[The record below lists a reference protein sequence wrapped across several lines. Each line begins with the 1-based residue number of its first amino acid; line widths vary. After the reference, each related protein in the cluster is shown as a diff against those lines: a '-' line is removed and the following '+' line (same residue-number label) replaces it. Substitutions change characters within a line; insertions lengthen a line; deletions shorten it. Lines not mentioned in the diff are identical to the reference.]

1 MQRMPRERWFLQNV
15 WPEDSKMIKRMRG
28 NALLLLAAF
37 IWGLSFVAQSEGMKY
52 IGPFAFI
59 GIRSMLAG
67 VSLAT
72 FLGIRAAV
80 TSGKKQRKAICGSTA
95 GDAETVSEEIRSA
108 KLTGKKTLLL
118 GGACCGIILFA
129 ATMLQQIGILHN
141 NEPGKAG
148 FITALYLI
156 LVPLAGIFF
165 RKKIGAKVW
174 IAVVLGVCGMY
185 LLCITEGLHMT
196 TGDLYLLGCAF
207 VFTLH
212 ILVIDYFSP
221 KVDGVAMSCIQFL
234 LCGVLGMTGMFLTE
248 IVELS
253 HVLEAWLPLV
263 FSGVFSGGV
272 AYTLQIVAQ
281 KDTEPAIASLLMSLE
296 SVFAVFG
303 EWLILGQLLSSREF
317 VGCALMF
324 AGILLTQLP
333 EKQREKSSK
342 N

>member
-1 MQRMPRERWFLQNV
+1 M
-15 WPEDSKMIKRMRG
+15 SKKMRG
-28 NALLLLAAF
+28 NVLLLLAAF

-67 VSLAT
+67 ISLAV
-72 FLGIRAAV
+72 FLA
-80 TSGKKQRKAICGSTA
+80 
-95 GDAETVSEEIRSA
+95 IRSLVSR
-108 KLTGKKTLLL
+108 KGKPMEESGEKQEDIKKKRKTLLI
-118 GGACCGIILFA
+118 GGVCCGLVLFV
-129 ATMLQQIGILHN
+129 ATMLQQVGILHT

-156 LVPLAGIFF
+156 LVPIAGIFF
-165 RKKIGAKVW
+165 RKKIGIKVW
-174 IAVVLGVCGMY
+174 IAVVLAVCGMY
-185 LLCITEGLHMT
+185 LLCITEGFHIA

-207 VFTLH
+207 VFTVH

-221 KVDGVAMSCIQFL
+221 KTDGVAMSCIQFL
-234 LCGVLGMTGMFLTE
+234 VCGVIAMTGMFLTE
-248 IVELS
+248 TVEMS
-253 HVLEAWLPLV
+253 HVLSAWLPLV

-281 KDTEPAIASLLMSLE
+281 KDTEPTIATLLMSLE

-303 EWLILGQLLSSREF
+303 EWLILGQFLTARELG
-317 VGCALMF
+317 GCVLMF
-324 AGILLTQLP
+324 GGIILSQLP
-333 EKQREKSSK
+333 ERKEKSPTL

>member
-1 MQRMPRERWFLQNV
+1 MA
-15 WPEDSKMIKRMRG
+15 KRMRG

-67 VSLAT
+67 VSLSVFLLVRA
-72 FLGIRAAV
+72 FLGR
-80 TSGKKQRKAICGSTA
+80 GWKKQEKTGLRD
-95 GDAETVSEEIRSA
+95 DAKESIKPAPE
-108 KLTGKKTLLL
+108 GKRTLIL
-118 GGACCGIILFA
+118 GGVCCGIVLFV
-129 ATMLQQIGILHN
+129 ATMLQQIGILHT

-156 LVPLAGIFF
+156 LVPIAGIFF
-165 RKKIGAKVW
+165 RKKIGIKVW
-174 IAVVLGVCGMY
+174 IAVVLAVCGMY
-185 LLCITEGLHMT
+185 LLCITEGFHIAV
-196 TGDLYLLGCAF
+196 GDLYLLGCAV

-248 IVELS
+248 TVEIA

-281 KDTEPAIASLLMSLE
+281 KDTEPTIATLLMSLE

-303 EWLILGQLLSSREF
+303 EWLVLGQFLTAREF
-317 VGCALMF
+317 GGCALMF
-324 AGILLTQLP
+324 AGIILSQLP
-333 EKQREKSSK
+333 ERRKAKPAK

>member
-15 WPEDSKMIKRMRG
+15 WPEDSKMTKRMRG

-67 VSLAT
+67 GSLAV
-72 FLGIRAAV
+72 FLGIRAV
-80 TSGKKQRKAICGSTA
+80 VFRGKKRGENSAWNTPEA
-95 GDAETVSEEIRSA
+95 SESA
-108 KLTGKKTLLL
+108 KKNEKKNLLI

-174 IAVVLGVCGMY
+174 IAVALAVCGMY

-234 LCGVLGMTGMFLTE
+234 LCGVLGMSGMFLTE
-248 IVELS
+248 TVELS

-303 EWLILGQLLSSREF
+303 EWLILGQLLSAREF
-317 VGCALMF
+317 GGCALMF

-333 EKQREKSSK
+333 EKQRTRVSK

>member
-1 MQRMPRERWFLQNV
+1 MT
-15 WPEDSKMIKRMRG
+15 KRMRG

-67 VSLAT
+67 VSLAV

-80 TSGKKQRKAICGSTA
+80 TSGKKRREQDTQKVT
-95 GDAETVSEEIRSA
+95 AETWKA
-108 KLTGKKTLLL
+108 KQAGKKTLLA
-118 GGACCGIILFA
+118 GGVSCGIILFV
-129 ATMLQQIGILHN
+129 ATMLQQIGILHT

-165 RKKIGAKVW
+165 RKRIGIKVW

-185 LLCITEGLHMT
+185 LLCITEGFRMA

-207 VFTLH
+207 VFTVH

-221 KVDGVAMSCIQFL
+221 KIDGVAMSCIQFL
-234 LCGVLGMTGMFLTE
+234 VCGVFGMTGMFLTE
-248 IVELS
+248 TVEIA
-253 HVLEAWLPLV
+253 HILEAWLPLV

-281 KDTEPAIASLLMSLE
+281 KDTEPAVASLLMSLE

-303 EWLILGQLLSSREF
+303 EWLILGRFLTAREF
-317 VGCALMF
+317 GGCALMF

-333 EKQREKSSK
+333 EKKQKKTAEI
-342 N
+342 

>member
-1 MQRMPRERWFLQNV
+1 
-15 WPEDSKMIKRMRG
+15 MRG

-67 VSLAT
+67 VSLAL
-72 FLGIRAAV
+72 FLGVRAV
-80 TSGKKQRKAICGSTA
+80 ITNTRKKQKTTEQSTEEYTVEQKMERKKA
-95 GDAETVSEEIRSA
+95 
-108 KLTGKKTLLL
+108 LLL
-118 GGACCGIILFA
+118 GGGCCGVILFA
-129 ATMLQQIGILHN
+129 ATMLQQIGILHT

-165 RKKIGAKVW
+165 RKKIGLKVW

-185 LLCITEGLHMT
+185 LLCITEGFHMA

-234 LCGVLGMTGMFLTE
+234 LCGVFGMTGMFLTE
-248 IVELS
+248 TVELS

-303 EWLILGQLLSSREF
+303 EWLILGQLLSGREF
-317 VGCALMF
+317 AGCALMF
-324 AGILLTQLP
+324 AGIILTQLP
-333 EKQREKSSK
+333 EKQGGKRLKI
-342 N
+342 

>member
-1 MQRMPRERWFLQNV
+1 MT
-15 WPEDSKMIKRMRG
+15 KRMRG

-67 VSLAT
+67 VSLAI
-72 FLGIRAAV
+72 FLGLRTAV
-80 TSGKKQRKAICGSTA
+80 TQVRKKRSGKSTEEYTPEQKQERKRALLQGGISCG
-95 GDAETVSEEIRSA
+95 V
-108 KLTGKKTLLL
+108 
-118 GGACCGIILFA
+118 ILFA
-129 ATMLQQIGILHN
+129 ATMLQQIGILHT

-165 RKKIGAKVW
+165 RKKIGLKIW

-185 LLCITEGLHMT
+185 LLCITTGFQIA

-207 VFTLH
+207 VFTVH
-212 ILVIDYFSP
+212 ILVIDRFSP
-221 KVDGVAMSCIQFL
+221 KTDGVTMSCIQFL
-234 LCGVLGMTGMFLTE
+234 LCGAFGMAGMFLTE
-248 IVELS
+248 TVEFS

-263 FSGVFSGGV
+263 FSGVFSGGI

-281 KDTEPAIASLLMSLE
+281 KDTEPAVASLLMSLE

-303 EWLILGQLLSSREF
+303 EWLILGQFLTAREF
-317 VGCALMF
+317 GGCALMF

-333 EKQREKSSK
+333 EKKQQKASEI
-342 N
+342 

>member
-1 MQRMPRERWFLQNV
+1 MT
-15 WPEDSKMIKRMRG
+15 KRMRG
-28 NALLLLAAF
+28 NVLLLLAAF

-67 VSLAT
+67 VSLAV
-72 FLGIRAAV
+72 FLGIRAV
-80 TSGKKQRKAICGSTA
+80 LSRNKKKALNDAGSVKKEQKA
-95 GDAETVSEEIRSA
+95 NG
-108 KLTGKKTLLL
+108 KTLLL
-118 GGACCGIILFA
+118 GGTCCGLILFV
-129 ATMLQQIGILHN
+129 ATMLQQIGILHT

-156 LVPLAGIFF
+156 LVPLVGIFF
-165 RKKIGAKVW
+165 RKRIGAKVW
-174 IAVVLGVCGMY
+174 FAVVLAVCGMY
-185 LLCITEGLHMT
+185 LLCITEGFHIA

-207 VFTLH
+207 VFTMH

-221 KVDGVAMSCIQFL
+221 KIDGVAMSCLQFL
-234 LCGVLGMTGMFLTE
+234 LCGILGMTGMFLTE
-248 IVELS
+248 TVELS

-263 FSGVFSGGV
+263 FSGVFSGGI

-303 EWLILGQLLSSREF
+303 EWLILGQFLSAREF
-317 VGCALMF
+317 GGCALMF
-324 AGILLTQLP
+324 AGIILTQLP
-333 EKQREKSSK
+333 EKKGRKITK

>member
-1 MQRMPRERWFLQNV
+1 MT
-15 WPEDSKMIKRMRG
+15 KRMRG

-67 VSLAT
+67 VSLAA

-80 TSGKKQRKAICGSTA
+80 SAGKKRRKAVQ
-95 GDAETVSEEIRSA
+95 GDAADTGNTAEAVETVSEKMQAAE
-108 KLTGKKTLLL
+108 LTGKKTLLL
-118 GGACCGIILFA
+118 GGGCCGLILFA

-174 IAVVLGVCGMY
+174 IAVVLAVCGMY

-196 TGDLYLLGCAF
+196 KGDLYLLGCAF

-212 ILVIDYFSP
+212 IMVIDYFSP
-221 KVDGVAMSCIQFL
+221 KVDGVVMSCIQFL
-234 LCGVLGMTGMFLTE
+234 LCGVLGMTGMFMTE
-248 IVELS
+248 TVEIS

-303 EWLILGQLLSSREF
+303 EWLILGQLLSVREF
-317 VGCALMF
+317 AGCVLMF

-333 EKQREKSSK
+333 EKRKAKRLK

>member
-1 MQRMPRERWFLQNV
+1 MT
-15 WPEDSKMIKRMRG
+15 KRMRG

-67 VSLAT
+67 VSLAV
-72 FLGIRAAV
+72 FLGLRTVVGSMRKKKAAAGRNGEEY
-80 TSGKKQRKAICGSTA
+80 TPEQKKERKKAL
-95 GDAETVSEEIRSA
+95 
-108 KLTGKKTLLL
+108 LTG
-118 GGACCGIILFA
+118 GVCCGFILFA
-129 ATMLQQIGILHN
+129 ATMLQQIGILHT

-165 RKKIGAKVW
+165 RKKIGLKVW

-185 LLCITEGLHMT
+185 LLCITEGFHIAV
-196 TGDLYLLGCAF
+196 GDLYLLGCAF

-212 ILVIDYFSP
+212 ILVIDHFSP

-248 IVELS
+248 TVEFS

-303 EWLILGQLLSSREF
+303 EWLILGQFLTAREF
-317 VGCALMF
+317 GGCALMF

-333 EKQREKSSK
+333 EKKQKKATEI
-342 N
+342 

>member
-1 MQRMPRERWFLQNV
+1 MT
-15 WPEDSKMIKRMRG
+15 KRMRG

-67 VSLAT
+67 VSLAV

-80 TSGKKQRKAICGSTA
+80 TSGKKRREQDTQKVT
-95 GDAETVSEEIRSA
+95 AETWEA
-108 KLTGKKTLLL
+108 KQGGKKTLLA
-118 GGACCGIILFA
+118 GGVSCGIILFV
-129 ATMLQQIGILHN
+129 ATMLQQIGILHT

-165 RKKIGAKVW
+165 RKRIGIKVW

-185 LLCITEGLHMT
+185 LLCITEGFRMA

-207 VFTLH
+207 VFTVH

-221 KVDGVAMSCIQFL
+221 KIDGVAMSCIQFL
-234 LCGVLGMTGMFLTE
+234 VCGVFGMTGMFLTE
-248 IVELS
+248 TVEIA

-281 KDTEPAIASLLMSLE
+281 KDTEPAVASLLMSLE

-303 EWLILGQLLSSREF
+303 EWLILGRFLTAREF
-317 VGCALMF
+317 GGCALMF

-333 EKQREKSSK
+333 EKKQKKTAEI
-342 N
+342 

>member
-1 MQRMPRERWFLQNV
+1 MTR
-15 WPEDSKMIKRMRG
+15 RMRG

-67 VSLAT
+67 VSLAV

-80 TSGKKQRKAICGSTA
+80 TSGKRRKG
-95 GDAETVSEEIRSA
+95 ETSRQATEDVTEA
-108 KLTGKKTLLL
+108 KGTGKNLLLL
-118 GGACCGIILFA
+118 GGVSCGIVLFA

-156 LVPLAGIFF
+156 LVPLAGVFF

-174 IAVVLGVCGMY
+174 IAVVLAVCGMY
-185 LLCITEGLHMT
+185 LLCITEGFHIT
-196 TGDLYLLGCAF
+196 TGDLYLLGCAV
-207 VFTLH
+207 VFTVH

-234 LCGVLGMTGMFLTE
+234 LCGGLGMTGMFLTE
-248 IVELS
+248 TVELS
-253 HVLEAWLPLV
+253 HVLEAWLPLI

-303 EWLILGQLLSSREF
+303 EWLVLGQLMSKRELF
-317 VGCALMF
+317 GCALMF

-333 EKQREKSSK
+333 EKREKI
-342 N
+342 

>member
-1 MQRMPRERWFLQNV
+1 
-15 WPEDSKMIKRMRG
+15 MRG

-67 VSLAT
+67 VSLAV

-80 TSGKKQRKAICGSTA
+80 TSGKKRREQDTQKVT
-95 GDAETVSEEIRSA
+95 AETWEA
-108 KLTGKKTLLL
+108 KQAGKKTLLA
-118 GGACCGIILFA
+118 GGVSCGIILFV
-129 ATMLQQIGILHN
+129 ATMLQQIGILHT

-165 RKKIGAKVW
+165 RKRIGIKVW

-185 LLCITEGLHMT
+185 LLCITEGFRMA

-207 VFTLH
+207 VFTVH

-221 KVDGVAMSCIQFL
+221 KIDGVAMSCIQFL
-234 LCGVLGMTGMFLTE
+234 VCGVFGMTGMFLTE
-248 IVELS
+248 TVEIA

-281 KDTEPAIASLLMSLE
+281 KDTEPAVASLLMSLE

-303 EWLILGQLLSSREF
+303 EWLILGRFLTAREF
-317 VGCALMF
+317 GGCALMF

-333 EKQREKSSK
+333 EKKQKKTAEI
-342 N
+342 

>member
-1 MQRMPRERWFLQNV
+1 MT
-15 WPEDSKMIKRMRG
+15 KRMRG

-67 VSLAT
+67 VSLAA
-72 FLGIRAAV
+72 FLGIRAFIGRV
-80 TSGKKQRKAICGSTA
+80 RKKREKGVCNTEEYTEEQKQERKKA
-95 GDAETVSEEIRSA
+95 
-108 KLTGKKTLLL
+108 LLF
-118 GGACCGIILFA
+118 GGISCGIVLFA
-129 ATMLQQIGILHN
+129 ATMLQQIGILHT

-165 RKKIGAKVW
+165 RKKIGVKIWV
-174 IAVVLGVCGMY
+174 AVILGVCGMY
-185 LLCITEGLHMT
+185 LLCITEGFQIA

-207 VFTLH
+207 VFTVH
-212 ILVIDYFSP
+212 ILVIDRFSP
-221 KVDGVAMSCIQFL
+221 KTDGVAMSCIQFL
-234 LCGVLGMTGMFLTE
+234 LCGALGMIGMFLTE
-248 IVELS
+248 TVEFS

-263 FSGVFSGGV
+263 FSGVFSGGI

-281 KDTEPAIASLLMSLE
+281 KDTEPAVASLLMSLE

-303 EWLILGQLLSSREF
+303 EWLILGQFLTAREF
-317 VGCALMF
+317 GGCALMF

-333 EKQREKSSK
+333 EKKQKKPSEI
-342 N
+342 

>member
-1 MQRMPRERWFLQNV
+1 MT
-15 WPEDSKMIKRMRG
+15 KRMRG
-28 NALLLLAAF
+28 NLLLLLAAF

-67 VSLAT
+67 VSLAI
-72 FLGIRAAV
+72 FLGIRALVSRNKRKSSDEAMHV
-80 TSGKKQRKAICGSTA
+80 EEEKKSNG
-95 GDAETVSEEIRSA
+95 
-108 KLTGKKTLLL
+108 KTLLL
-118 GGACCGIILFA
+118 GGACCGIILFV

-156 LVPLAGIFF
+156 LVPLVGIFF
-165 RKKIGAKVW
+165 RKKIGLKVW
-174 IAVVLGVCGMY
+174 IAVVLAVCGMY
-185 LLCITEGLHMT
+185 LLCITEGFRIAS
-196 TGDLYLLGCAF
+196 GDLYLLGCAF

-221 KVDGVAMSCIQFL
+221 KIYGVAMSCLQFL

-248 IVELS
+248 TVELS

-263 FSGVFSGGV
+263 FSGVFSGGI

-303 EWLILGQLLSSREF
+303 EWLILGQFLSAREF
-317 VGCALMF
+317 GGCALMF
-324 AGILLTQLP
+324 AGIILTQLP
-333 EKQREKSSK
+333 EKKRRKITE

>member
-1 MQRMPRERWFLQNV
+1 MT
-15 WPEDSKMIKRMRG
+15 KRMRG
-28 NALLLLAAF
+28 NALLLLASF

-67 VSLAT
+67 ISLAV

-80 TSGKKQRKAICGSTA
+80 TAGKKG
-95 GDAETVSEEIRSA
+95 
-108 KLTGKKTLLL
+108 TGKTEGDTAEGEEKSSSAERKTLLL
-118 GGACCGIILFA
+118 GGVCCGIILFV
-129 ATMLQQIGILHN
+129 ATMLQQIGILYN

-156 LVPLAGIFF
+156 MVPLVGIFF
-165 RKKIGAKVW
+165 RKRIGVKIWV
-174 IAVVLGVCGMY
+174 AVVLAVCGMY

-196 TGDLYLLGCAF
+196 TGDLFLLGCAF
-207 VFTLH
+207 VFTMH

-234 LCGVLGMTGMFLTE
+234 LCGILGMTGMFLTE
-248 IVELS
+248 TIELS
-253 HVLEAWLPLV
+253 HVLSAWLPLV

-303 EWLILGQLLSSREF
+303 EWLILGQLLSVREF
-317 VGCALMF
+317 FGCGLMF

-333 EKQREKSSK
+333 EKRTKRLSK

>member
-1 MQRMPRERWFLQNV
+1 MT
-15 WPEDSKMIKRMRG
+15 KRMRG
-28 NALLLLAAF
+28 NVLLLLAAF

-80 TSGKKQRKAICGSTA
+80 TSGRKRGERNPQTIPADEKK
-95 GDAETVSEEIRSA
+95 A
-108 KLTGKKTLLL
+108 KQAGKKNLLA
-118 GGACCGIILFA
+118 GGASCGIILFA

-174 IAVVLGVCGMY
+174 IAVVLAVCGMY
-185 LLCITEGLHMT
+185 LLCITEGFHIAV
-196 TGDLYLLGCAF
+196 GDLYLLGCAF

-212 ILVIDYFSP
+212 ILVIVYFSP

-234 LCGVLGMTGMFLTE
+234 LCGVLGMTGMFLKETVE
-248 IVELS
+248 IN

-281 KDTEPAIASLLMSLE
+281 KDTEPTIATLLMSLE

-303 EWLILGQLLSSREF
+303 EWLILGQFLTAREF
-317 VGCALMF
+317 GGCALMF
-324 AGILLTQLP
+324 VGIILSQLP
-333 EKQREKSSK
+333 ERRKAKLSK

>member
-1 MQRMPRERWFLQNV
+1 M
-15 WPEDSKMIKRMRG
+15 SKRMRG

-67 VSLAT
+67 ISLAV
-72 FLGIRAAV
+72 FLAVRGLV
-80 TSGKKQRKAICGSTA
+80 TSGKKKKEGLQDKEPGESANGRK
-95 GDAETVSEEIRSA
+95 VL
-108 KLTGKKTLLL
+108 LTG
-118 GGACCGIILFA
+118 GVSCGLVLFV
-129 ATMLQQIGILHN
+129 ATMLQQVGILHT

-156 LVPLAGIFF
+156 LVPLAGIFM
-165 RKKIGAKVW
+165 KKRIGLKVW
-174 IAVVLGVCGMY
+174 VAVVLAVCGMY
-185 LLCITEGLHMT
+185 LLCITEGFRIA

-207 VFTLH
+207 VFTVH

-221 KVDGVAMSCIQFL
+221 KIDGVAMSCIQFL
-234 LCGVLGMTGMFLTE
+234 ACGVLGMTGMFLTE
-248 IVELS
+248 TVSFS

-281 KDTEPAIASLLMSLE
+281 KDTEPAVASLLMSLE

-303 EWLILGQLLSSREF
+303 EWLILGQFLSTRELF
-317 VGCALMF
+317 GCILMF
-324 AGILLTQLP
+324 IGIILTQLP
-333 EKQREKSSK
+333 DKIKKQGAKI
-342 N
+342 

>member
-1 MQRMPRERWFLQNV
+1 MN
-15 WPEDSKMIKRMRG
+15 KRMRG
-28 NALLLLAAF
+28 NVLLLLAAF

-67 VSLAT
+67 VSLAA

-80 TSGKKQRKAICGSTA
+80 TSGKKRGEEPA
-95 GDAETVSEEIRSA
+95 GNVQTETKEA
-108 KLTGKKTLLL
+108 QKPGKKTLLI
-118 GGACCGIILFA
+118 GGLCCGVILFF

-165 RKKIGAKVW
+165 RKKIGVKVW
-174 IAVVLGVCGMY
+174 VAVVLAVCGMY

-212 ILVIDYFSP
+212 IMVIDYFSP

-234 LCGVLGMTGMFLTE
+234 LCGVLGMTGMFMTE
-248 IVELS
+248 TVEIS

-303 EWLILGQLLSSREF
+303 EWLILGQLLSAREF
-317 VGCALMF
+317 LGCALMF

-333 EKQREKSSK
+333 ERRQGKRSK
-342 N
+342 I

>member
-1 MQRMPRERWFLQNV
+1 MT
-15 WPEDSKMIKRMRG
+15 KRMRG

-67 VSLAT
+67 VSLAV

-80 TSGKKQRKAICGSTA
+80 TAGKTQKDA
-95 GDAETVSEEIRSA
+95 GNVSEDTKEA
-108 KLTGKKTLLL
+108 KQARKKNLLL
-118 GGACCGIILFA
+118 GGVSCGIILFA

-174 IAVVLGVCGMY
+174 VAVVLAVCGMY

-234 LCGVLGMTGMFLTE
+234 LCGALGMTGMFFTE
-248 IVELS
+248 NVEIS

-303 EWLILGQLLSSREF
+303 EWLILGQLLSAREF
-317 VGCALMF
+317 GGCALMF
-324 AGILLTQLP
+324 VGILLTQLP
-333 EKQREKSSK
+333 EKRRGKSSK

>member
-1 MQRMPRERWFLQNV
+1 MT
-15 WPEDSKMIKRMRG
+15 KRMRG
-28 NALLLLAAF
+28 NVLLLLAAF

-67 VSLAT
+67 VSLAV

-80 TSGKKQRKAICGSTA
+80 GRGRKQKEKPERKGADNTMEQALSGRK
-95 GDAETVSEEIRSA
+95 
-108 KLTGKKTLLL
+108 LLFL
-118 GGACCGIILFA
+118 GGVSCGIILFA

-174 IAVVLGVCGMY
+174 IAVVLAVCGMY

-234 LCGVLGMTGMFLTE
+234 LCGALGMTGMFLTE
-248 IVELS
+248 TVELS

-303 EWLILGQLLSSREF
+303 EWLILGQLLSAREF
-317 VGCALMF
+317 AGCGLMF

-333 EKQREKSSK
+333 EKKCREQAKI
-342 N
+342 

>member
-1 MQRMPRERWFLQNV
+1 MKKQT
-15 WPEDSKMIKRMRG
+15 RG
-28 NALLLLAAF
+28 NLLLLLAAF

-67 VSLAT
+67 ISLAL
-72 FLGIRAAV
+72 FLGIRSLV
-80 TSGKKQRKAICGSTA
+80 TIRKNRTDGTVKETGETA
-95 GDAETVSEEIRSA
+95 DRLPNAGY
-108 KLTGKKTLLL
+108 KTLLL
-118 GGACCGIILFA
+118 GGGSCGIILFA
-129 ATMLQQIGILHN
+129 ATMLQQIGILHT

-156 LVPLAGIFF
+156 LVPVTRIFF
-165 RKKIGAKVW
+165 RKKIGLKVW
-174 IAVVLGVCGMY
+174 GAVILAVCGMY
-185 LLCITEGLHMT
+185 LLCITEGLRIA

-207 VFTLH
+207 VFTIH

-221 KVDGVAMSCIQFL
+221 KIDGVAMSCIQFL
-234 LCGVLGMTGMFLTE
+234 VCGVFGMTGMFLTE
-248 IVELS
+248 TVEIS
-253 HVLEAWLPLV
+253 HVLSAWLPLV

-303 EWLILGQLLSSREF
+303 EWLVLGQLLSVREF
-317 VGCALMF
+317 FGCALMF

-333 EKQREKSSK
+333 EKKRKR
-342 N
+342 NG